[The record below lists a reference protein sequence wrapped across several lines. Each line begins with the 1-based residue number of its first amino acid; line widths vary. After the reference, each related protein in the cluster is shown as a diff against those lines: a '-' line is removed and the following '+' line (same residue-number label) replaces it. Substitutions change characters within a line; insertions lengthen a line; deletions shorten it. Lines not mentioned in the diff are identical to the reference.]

1 MKYNNPFE
9 TIDIRL
15 NEIERLLI
23 ELKYR
28 PADSTDGDLLTVK
41 QTADFLD
48 LSVKTIYNLI
58 SRQELPVTKRGKR
71 CYFFRQDLID
81 FLKSGRRYTLSE
93 IANGGISAIQKKGGI
108 A

>member
-1 MKYNNPFE
+1 MSYNPFDPLFNE
-9 TIDIRL
+9 LTEIKSLLIDI
-15 NEIERLLI
+15 
-23 ELKYR
+23 KHR
-28 PADSTDGDLLTVK
+28 PSNAIDSDILTVR

>member
-1 MKYNNPFE
+1 MNYHNPFE

-23 ELKYR
+23 DLKHR

-58 SRQELPVTKRGKR
+58 SRQELPVMKRGKR
-71 CYFFRQDLID
+71 CYFSRQDLID
-81 FLKSGRRYTLSE
+81 YLKSGRRYTLSE
-93 IANGGISAIQKKGGI
+93 IAGGGISAVQKKGGI